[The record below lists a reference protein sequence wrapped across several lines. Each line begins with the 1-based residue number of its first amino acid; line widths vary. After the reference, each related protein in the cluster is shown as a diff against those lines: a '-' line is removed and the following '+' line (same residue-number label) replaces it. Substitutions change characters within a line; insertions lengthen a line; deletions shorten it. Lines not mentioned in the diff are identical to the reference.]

1 MPITRSF
8 VFLLLQCRETAVDLQ
23 DELLKSVQELNN
35 VRTIILEFYF
45 LRC

>member
-8 VFLLLQCRETAVDLQ
+8 VFLLLQFRETAVDLQ
-23 DELLKSVQELNN
+23 DELLKSVQELNK